1 MPHSA
6 SPSALAYPSAA
17 INSDRRPSYVRAWMF
32 RANHNTT
39 ATDFLCSYTASLPAL
54 LNKLCHRSH

>member
-6 SPSALAYPSAA
+6 SSSALVYPPAT
-17 INSDRRPSYVRAWMF
+17 IDSDRRPSYVRAWMF
-32 RANHNTT
+32 RANHNT

-54 LNKLCHRSH
+54 LNKLCHRGH